1 MNDHALRR
9 ARYFE
14 WLTSKSI
21 PFNFPA
27 EISNLADRVSKGVRN
42 DTPPI
47 ERWHR
52 ILPTLEIAVK
62 VRERFGAT
70 VINSAYRS
78 LTYNIAV
85 GGVGD
90 SRHSQNDA
98 LDISCVNATPEQVRQ
113 FLNTL
118 RATGR
123 FSGGIGIYR
132 TFVHVDTRGTDADWR
147 GK

>member
-1 MNDHALRR
+1 MTDHELRR
-9 ARYFE
+9 ARYEE
-14 WLTSKSI
+14 WLESKALMYG
-21 PFNFPA
+21 FA
-27 EISNLADRVSKGVRN
+27 KEIASLATRTTKGIRN

-52 ILPTLEIAVK
+52 IIPTVRIAEK
-62 VRERFGAT
+62 VREQFGPT
-70 VINSAYRS
+70 VIHSAYRS
-78 LTYNIAV
+78 LTYNVAV

-98 LDISCVNATPEQVRQ
+98 LDIACTNATPEQVGQ
-113 FLNTL
+113 YLKNL
-118 RATGR
+118 RATGA

-132 TFVHVDTRGTDADWR
+132 TFVHVDTRGTNADWR